1 MKNRNSVN
9 KENYKTFARLFESI
23 KQKSKKTY
31 YNNLLITYE
40 NDMKRTWVTIK
51 EVIGS
56 KKTRGT
62 LFPKRLVVI
71 NDLEFFDK
79 KTVAENF
86 NKILTSFVN

>member
-1 MKNRNSVN
+1 
-9 KENYKTFARLFESI
+9 
-23 KQKSKKTY
+23 
-31 YNNLLITYE
+31 
-40 NDMKRTWVTIK
+40 MKRTWVTIK
-51 EVIGS
+51 EIIGS

-71 NDLEFFDK
+71 NDLEFFNK